1 MIKFIL
7 KFINSNET
15 REVFMDEQTFSEYSD
30 GINKENIEGL
40 EPESLNIILDLKDN
54 DYKIQYVNVKSR
66 VVLNHD
72 FNIKINEPFFEEFPI
87 FNELFLRDVL
97 ETIKEHSDCKFDIFV
112 FQDDVLMHLFKV
124 TMIRT
129 PNSYICLSSPKLRFK
144 QFEQISPRVL
154 ESSSEALCIFQN
166 HKIVYANKS
175 FANLVSKTLE
185 QLDDMEILP
194 GDDFP
199 GADDAK
205 LLEAFDNLR
214 AGNSFY
220 YDQELK
226 TKINGEER
234 FFKIFLSSMTYRNN
248 QAIQLT
254 AIDTTKQN
262 ILNEISF
269 STNNEIQTLRSIG
282 NIAVFKQESS
292 ATDISWSPEYLT
304 IMGSLPS
311 SKSLKYDLFDYIII
325 EDKNLFE
332 KTWIKSIRSKTDVIS
347 EFRIKTAE
355 DKIKYLYLYS
365 KMKYEDNGRI
375 LSINGFI
382 QDRTEINESRHKLL
396 NELDQ
401 REIAI
406 KEMHKESQDI
416 LDNILDQTD
425 LELNS
430 EEFTPKFI
438 VEKNQ
443 NRRNALNIIQE
454 KIHESPNISSINLV
468 DVLTPFIKTQIKFYN
483 VNNVDFNVK
492 VLANVSVSRKTAIVM
507 ALIINEI
514 IDNII
519 REVSTYHEEEVIIRV
534 DLNVNEDIFINVE
547 TSVINIYGKS
557 DLSTKVLKNLVKEL
571 NGNLKVKRE
580 KFNTLI
586 DVVLESEK

>member
-214 AGNSFY
+214 AGNSF
-220 YDQELK
+220 
-226 TKINGEER
+226 
-234 FFKIFLSSMTYRNN
+234 
-248 QAIQLT
+248 
-254 AIDTTKQN
+254 
-262 ILNEISF
+262 
-269 STNNEIQTLRSIG
+269 
-282 NIAVFKQESS
+282 
-292 ATDISWSPEYLT
+292 
-304 IMGSLPS
+304 
-311 SKSLKYDLFDYIII
+311 
-325 EDKNLFE
+325 
-332 KTWIKSIRSKTDVIS
+332 
-347 EFRIKTAE
+347 
-355 DKIKYLYLYS
+355 
-365 KMKYEDNGRI
+365 
-375 LSINGFI
+375 
-382 QDRTEINESRHKLL
+382 LL
-396 NELDQ
+396 
-401 REIAI
+401 
-406 KEMHKESQDI
+406 
-416 LDNILDQTD
+416 
-425 LELNS
+425 
-430 EEFTPKFI
+430 
-438 VEKNQ
+438 
-443 NRRNALNIIQE
+443 
-454 KIHESPNISSINLV
+454 
-468 DVLTPFIKTQIKFYN
+468 
-483 VNNVDFNVK
+483 
-492 VLANVSVSRKTAIVM
+492 
-507 ALIINEI
+507 
-514 IDNII
+514 
-519 REVSTYHEEEVIIRV
+519 
-534 DLNVNEDIFINVE
+534 
-547 TSVINIYGKS
+547 
-557 DLSTKVLKNLVKEL
+557 
-571 NGNLKVKRE
+571 
-580 KFNTLI
+580 
-586 DVVLESEK
+586 